1 MSLHHRLV
9 PAVFAL
15 LAVVASSI
23 AVYYG
28 HQAQSRAARIAEL
41 ERDAAASRADAAK
54 ARETAAMFQT
64 KAAELDAQLGNVK
77 TRATAVETKSA
88 QLNRELASTKSS
100 LTERQ
105 QREVTLLAE
114 IEVLRQKIQ
123 AAGAPATAATIIP
136 ISTAT
141 VVATP
146 PTSAASI
153 SSEELS
159 GYRERIAALEAQLTE
174 LLTRALAEPIAA
186 PDEPPTPTDA
196 TPTAVAVFKVV
207 RIGAHDAFVIVDFG
221 AEHGAQRGDTLFV
234 SRGTSVVAQVE
245 ISDARPRFSVA
256 HVLPTKSKGQLQTGD
271 IVLLAR

>member
-9 PAVFAL
+9 PAAFAL
-15 LAVVASSI
+15 LAVVASGI

-28 HQAQSRAARIAEL
+28 YQSQSGAARVAQL
-41 ERDAAASRADAAK
+41 ERDAATARADAAQ
-54 ARETAAMFQT
+54 ARESAQKFQA

-77 TRATAVETKSA
+77 TRATAVETKSV
-88 QLNRELASTKSS
+88 QLHRELASTKSS

-105 QREVTLLAE
+105 QREVALLAE
-114 IEVLRQKIQ
+114 IEALRQKIQ
-123 AAGAPATAATIIP
+123 AAGTPATATTIVP
-136 ISTAT
+136 PSTAT
-141 VVATP
+141 VVAAP

-159 GYRERIAALEAQLTE
+159 GYRQRIASLEVQLTE
-174 LLTRALAEPIAA
+174 LLTRALAEPVAG
-186 PDEPPTPTDA
+186 PDEPAET

-207 RIGAHDAFVIVDFG
+207 RIGAQDAFVIVDFG
-221 AEHGAQRGDTLFV
+221 ADHGAQRGDTLFV
-234 SRGTSVVAQVE
+234 SRGTSVVAAAE

-256 HVLPTKSKGQLQTGD
+256 HVLPAKSKGQLQTGD

>member
-9 PAVFAL
+9 PTAFAL
-15 LAVVASSI
+15 LAVVASGI

-28 HQAQSRAARIAEL
+28 YQSQSRAARIAQL
-41 ERDAAASRADAAK
+41 ERDAAAARTDAAQ
-54 ARETAAMFQT
+54 ARESAQKFQA

-77 TRATAVETKSA
+77 TRATAVETRSV

-105 QREVTLLAE
+105 QREVALLAE
-114 IEVLRQKIQ
+114 IEALRQKIQ
-123 AAGAPATAATIIP
+123 AAGTPATATTIVP
-136 ISTAT
+136 PSTAT
-141 VVATP
+141 VVAAP

-159 GYRERIAALEAQLTE
+159 GYRQRIASLEVQLTE
-174 LLTRALAEPIAA
+174 LLTRALAEPVAG
-186 PDEPPTPTDA
+186 PDEPPAPAET

-207 RIGAHDAFVIVDFG
+207 RIGAQDAFVIVDFG
-221 AEHGAQRGDTLFV
+221 ADHGAQRGDTLFV
-234 SRGTSVVAQVE
+234 SRETSVLAQVE